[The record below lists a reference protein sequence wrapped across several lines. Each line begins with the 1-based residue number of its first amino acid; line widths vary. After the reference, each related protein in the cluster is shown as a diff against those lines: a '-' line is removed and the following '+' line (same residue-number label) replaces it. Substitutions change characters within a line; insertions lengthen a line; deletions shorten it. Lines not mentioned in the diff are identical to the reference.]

1 MPWRLRFATRS
12 STRAALLVGVV
23 AAAALLSVFGLAVGS
38 SGLAFTGLAVAIVGA
53 AGFAFHLIVTER
65 RRHEVVE

>member
-23 AAAALLSVFGLAVGS
+23 AAAALVSLLGLATGS
-38 SGLAFTGLAVAIVGA
+38 SGLAFVGLAVAIA
-53 AGFAFHLIVTER
+53 LRDAIID
-65 RRHEVVE
+65 